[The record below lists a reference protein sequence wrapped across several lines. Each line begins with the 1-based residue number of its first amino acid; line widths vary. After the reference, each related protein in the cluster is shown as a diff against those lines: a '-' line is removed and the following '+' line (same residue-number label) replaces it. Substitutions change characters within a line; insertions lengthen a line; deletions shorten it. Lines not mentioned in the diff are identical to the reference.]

1 MSFYSLNFFSWC
13 NFYNLFFILKK
24 YQSCPKMTCYLL
36 LIRESLKINF
46 LLIDNCI

>member
-13 NFYNLFFILKK
+13 NFYN
-24 YQSCPKMTCYLL
+24 PKMTCYLL

-46 LLIDNCI
+46 LLIDNCV

>member
-24 YQSCPKMTCYLL
+24 ISVLSEDGLL
-36 LIRESLKINF
+36 FAS
-46 LLIDNCI
+46 DM